1 MSTPLRSRR
10 LSAFLRP
17 PAKLAGPLAVAL
29 AAMTVLPLV
38 GPMLVARFVDGAVAG
53 RSTTALLGLAGAYL
67 ATAVGA
73 QGARLLASWLASRAA
88 WEGTNRL
95 REAVADHTLRLDLD
109 FHARHTPGEMI
120 ERVDG
125 DVAALGDFLVAF
137 LLEIVASALLLLG
150 TLVIVGSQ
158 DLRLGA
164 ALLAYV
170 GLMAAVVGFSHGR
183 SVAPLIGFRE
193 AMARHMGRIE
203 EQLAAVED
211 LRAAGA
217 GDYALRRYDASAG
230 DVYTTLRRADRAK
243 ALLIAGVY
251 VTSALGT
258 AVLLGLAI
266 VLHSRG
272 ALTVGATVAL
282 FQYTQLV
289 RQPLEEMTGQ
299 LQHLQGALAGVGR
312 LRQLLAETPSLTVP
326 DRGVTLP
333 AGALALELDR
343 VDFAYA
349 DDGEE
354 VLAGID
360 LRLGPGRSLGL
371 VGRSG
376 SGKTTIA
383 RLLARLYDPT
393 AGAVRLGGV
402 DLRSVEPAELRRRV
416 AVVTQDV
423 VLFDGSLRDNL
434 TLFGTTPAVDATLTG
449 LLDQLG
455 LGTWLA
461 GLPAGLDSRIGPGG
475 AGLSAGEAQLLAFAR
490 AFLADPG
497 LVILDE
503 ASSRL
508 DPATEILLEA
518 AVDRLLAGRTAV
530 VIAHRLS
537 SLDRVDD
544 IAVVDE
550 GRIVESG
557 ARIDLLRRPDSRY
570 ATLLA
575 RAVAT

>member
-1 MSTPLRSRR
+1 MSRPVRSRR

-17 PAKLAGPLAVAL
+17 PARLLGPLSAAL
-29 AAMTVLPLV
+29 AVMTVLPLV
-38 GPMLVARFVDGAVAG
+38 GPMLVSRFVDGAVAG
-53 RSTTALLGLAGAYL
+53 RSTAALLSLAGAYL

-88 WEGTNRL
+88 WDGTNRL
-95 REAVADHTLRLDLD
+95 REAVAEHTLRLDLD

-137 LLEIVASALLLLG
+137 LLEIVASGLLLLG
-150 TLVIVGSQ
+150 TLVIVAAE

-170 GLMAAVVGFSHGR
+170 ALMATVVAFSHKR
-183 SVAPLIGFRE
+183 SVPALIAFRE

-217 GDYALRRYDASAG
+217 GEYSLRRYDASAG
-230 DVYTTLRRADRAK
+230 DVYATLRRADRAK
-243 ALLIAGVY
+243 ALLIGSVY

-266 VLHSRG
+266 ILHSQG
-272 ALTVGATVAL
+272 ALSVGATVAL

-299 LQHLQGALAGVGR
+299 LQHLQGALAGAER
-312 LRQLLAETPSLTVP
+312 LRQLFTETPTLTVP
-326 DRGVTLP
+326 DRGVSLP

-360 LRLGPGRSLGL
+360 LRVAPGRALGL

-393 AGAVRLGGV
+393 AGVVRLGGV
-402 DLRSVEPAELRRRV
+402 DLRSVDPADLRQRV

-434 TLFGTTPAVDATLTG
+434 TLFGTTPAGDADLTA
-449 LLDQLG
+449 LLGQLG
-455 LGTWLA
+455 LGTWLT
-461 GLPAGLDSRIGPGG
+461 GLPDGLDSRIGPGG

-508 DPATEILLEA
+508 
-518 AVDRLLAGRTAV
+518 LAGRTAV
-530 VIAHRLS
+530 LIAHRLS

-550 GRIVESG
+550 GRIVEAG
-557 ARIDLLRRPDSRY
+557 ARIDLLRRTDSRF

>member
-1 MSTPLRSRR
+1 MSPPAHTQR
-10 LSAFLRP
+10 LGAFLRP
-17 PAKLAGPLAVAL
+17 PASLLGPLAGAL

-38 GPMLVARFVDGAVAG
+38 GPKLVARFVDGAVGG
-53 RSTTALLGLAGAYL
+53 RSTATLAALAAGYL

-73 QGARLLASWLASRAA
+73 QAARLLASWLASRAA
-88 WEGTNRL
+88 WDGTNRL

-109 FHARHTPGEMI
+109 FHARRTPGEMI

-125 DVAALGDFLVAF
+125 DVEALGDFLVAF
-137 LLEIVASALLLLG
+137 LLEIVGSGLLLLG
-150 TLVIVGSQ
+150 TLVIVAAE

-164 ALLAYV
+164 ALLVYV
-170 GLMAAVVGFSHGR
+170 ALMAGL
-183 SVAPLIGFRE
+183 VASTHKRNVPPLVRFRE

-217 GDYALRRYDASAG
+217 GEYSLRRYDASAG
-230 DVYTTLRRADRAK
+230 EVYTTLRRADRAK
-243 ALLIAGVY
+243 VALIALVSI
-251 VTSALGT
+251 TSAFGT
-258 AVLLGLAI
+258 AALLGLAI
-266 VLHSRG
+266 VLHRHG
-272 ALTVGATVAL
+272 ALSVGATIAV

-289 RQPLEEMTGQ
+289 RQPLERMTDQ
-299 LQHLQGALAGVGR
+299 LQFLQGALAGAGR
-312 LRQLLAETPSLTVP
+312 LRQLLAETRSLTVP
-326 DRGVTLP
+326 LSGEPLP
-333 AGALALELDR
+333 AGALALELDG

-349 DDGEE
+349 DDGEA

-360 LRLGPGRSLGL
+360 LCLAPGRGLGL

-402 DLRSVEPAELRRRV
+402 DLRSVDPDELRRRV

-434 TLFGTTPAVDATLTG
+434 TLFGTTRADDATLDG
-449 LLDQLG
+449 LLNQLG

-461 GLPAGLDSRIGPGG
+461 GLPDGLATRIGPGG

-490 AFLADPG
+490 PFLTEPG

-518 AVDRLLAGRTAV
+518 AVDRLLADRTAV

-544 IAVVDE
+544 IAVVDH
-550 GRIVESG
+550 GRIVENG
-557 ARIDLLRRPDSRY
+557 ARVELLRRPDSRF

>member
-1 MSTPLRSRR
+1 VL
-10 LSAFLRP
+10 
-17 PAKLAGPLAVAL
+17 GPLVVAL
-29 AAMTVLPLV
+29 AALTVLPLV
-38 GPMLVARFVDGAVAG
+38 GPYLVSRFVDGAVAG
-53 RSTTALLGLAGAYL
+53 RSTAALLVFAGGYL

-88 WEGTNRL
+88 WEATNRL

-137 LLEIVASALLLLG
+137 LLDIVASGLLLAG
-150 TLVIVGSQ
+150 TLVVVAAE

-164 ALLAYV
+164 ALLVYV
-170 GLMAAVVGFSHGR
+170 ALMAAVVAFSQRR
-183 SVAPLIGFRE
+183 SVAPLVGHRE
-193 AMARHMGRIE
+193 AVARHMGRIE
-203 EQLAAVED
+203 EQLASLED
-211 LRAAGA
+211 LRTSGAA
-217 GDYALRRYDASAG
+217 DYSLRRYDASAA
-230 DVYTTLRRADRAK
+230 DVYSTLRRSHRAE
-243 ALLIAGVY
+243 AVLVSVVYIA
-251 VTSALGT
+251 SAFGT
-258 AVLLGLAI
+258 AVLLGLGI
-266 VLHSRG
+266 VLQQRG

-282 FQYTQLV
+282 FQYTQLL
-289 RQPLEEMTGQ
+289 RQPLEEMTDQ
-299 LQHLQGALAGVGR
+299 LQHLQGALAGFGR
-312 LRQLLAETPSLTVP
+312 LQQLLAERPSLPVP
-326 DRGVTLP
+326 ERGVRLP
-333 AGALALELDR
+333 ADALAVELDR

-354 VLAGID
+354 VLAGVD
-360 LRLGPGRSLGL
+360 LVIAPGRALGL
-371 VGRSG
+371 VGRTG
-376 SGKTTIA
+376 SGKTTLA

-402 DLRSVEPAELRRRV
+402 DLRSVDPGDLRQRV

-434 TLFGTTPAVDATLTG
+434 TLFSTTPADDAELSA

-461 GLPAGLDSRIGPGG
+461 GLPDGLDTRIGPGG

-490 AFLADPG
+490 AFLTDPG

-544 IAVVDE
+544 IAVVDG
-550 GRIVESG
+550 GRIVEAG
-557 ARIDLLRRPDSRY
+557 ARVELLRRPDSRF

>member
-1 MSTPLRSRR
+1 MSTPVRSRR

-17 PAKLAGPLAVAL
+17 PASLLGPLVVAL

-38 GPMLVARFVDGAVAG
+38 GPMLVSRFVDGAVAG
-53 RSTTALLGLAGAYL
+53 RSTAALLTLAGAYL

-137 LLEIVASALLLLG
+137 LLEIVASGLLLLG
-150 TLVIVGSQ
+150 TLVIVAAE

-170 GLMAAVVGFSHGR
+170 ALMAAVVAFSHKR
-183 SVAPLIGFRE
+183 SVPALVDFRE

-217 GDYALRRYDASAG
+217 GDYSLRRYDASAG
-230 DVYTTLRRADRAK
+230 QVYTTLRRADRAK
-243 ALLIAGVY
+243 ALLIGSVY
-251 VTSALGT
+251 VASALGT

-266 VLHSRG
+266 VLHSQG
-272 ALTVGATVAL
+272 ALSVGATVAL

-299 LQHLQGALAGVGR
+299 LQHLQGALAGAGR

-326 DRGVTLP
+326 DRGTSLP

-360 LRLGPGRSLGL
+360 LSVAPGRALGL

-402 DLRSVEPAELRRRV
+402 DLRSVDPADLRRRV

-423 VLFDGSLRDNL
+423 VLFEGSLRDNL
-434 TLFGTTPAVDATLTG
+434 TLFETTPADDAKLTA
-449 LLDQLG
+449 LLEQLG

-461 GLPAGLDSRIGPGG
+461 GLSDGLDTGIGPGG

-544 IAVVDE
+544 IAIVDE
-550 GRIVESG
+550 GRIVEAG
-557 ARIDLLRRPDSRY
+557 ARIDLLRRPDSRF

>member
-1 MSTPLRSRR
+1 MSTPVRSRR
-10 LSAFLRP
+10 LGAYLRP
-17 PAKLAGPLAVAL
+17 PASLLGPLSVAL

-38 GPMLVARFVDGAVAG
+38 GPMLVSRFVDGAVAG
-53 RSTTALLGLAGAYL
+53 RSTAALLALAGAYL

-88 WEGTNRL
+88 WDGTNRL

-137 LLEIVASALLLLG
+137 LLEIVASGLLLLG
-150 TLVIVGSQ
+150 TLVIVGFE

-170 GLMAAVVGFSHGR
+170 ALMAAVVGFSHRR
-183 SVAPLIGFRE
+183 SVPSLVGHRE

-230 DVYTTLRRADRAK
+230 DVYTTLRRANRAE
-243 ALLIAGVY
+243 ALLIVGVS
-251 VTSALGT
+251 VTSAFGT
-258 AVLLGLAI
+258 AVVLGLAI
-266 VLHSRG
+266 VLQRHG

-289 RQPLEEMTGQ
+289 RQPLERMTDQ
-299 LQHLQGALAGVGR
+299 LQHLQGALAGAGR
-312 LRQLLAETPSLTVP
+312 LRQLLTETPSLTV
-326 DRGVTLP
+326 REGGTSLP

-360 LRLGPGRSLGL
+360 LRVAPGRALGL

-402 DLRSVEPAELRRRV
+402 DLRSVDPAELRRRV

-434 TLFGTTPAVDATLTG
+434 TLFGTTPTDDAMLNG
-449 LLDQLG
+449 LLGQLG

-461 GLPAGLDSRIGPGG
+461 GLSGGLDTRIGPGG
-475 AGLSAGEAQLLAFAR
+475 TGLSAGEAQLLAFAR
-490 AFLADPG
+490 AFLAEPG

-550 GRIVESG
+550 GRIVEAG
-557 ARIDLLRRPDSRY
+557 ARIDLLRRPDSRF

>member
-1 MSTPLRSRR
+1 MSPPAPAQR

-17 PAKLAGPLAVAL
+17 PASLLGPLAVAL

-38 GPMLVARFVDGAVAG
+38 GPKLVARFVDGAVAG
-53 RSTTALLGLAGAYL
+53 RSTATLAALAAGYL
-67 ATAVGA
+67 ATAVGTQA
-73 QGARLLASWLASRAA
+73 ARLLASWLASRAA
-88 WEGTNRL
+88 WDGTNRL

-109 FHARHTPGEMI
+109 FHARRTPGEMI

-125 DVAALGDFLVAF
+125 DVEALGDFLVAF
-137 LLEIVASALLLLG
+137 LLEIVGSGLLLFG
-150 TLVIVGSQ
+150 TLVIVAVE

-164 ALLAYV
+164 ALLIYV
-170 GLMAAVVGFSHGR
+170 ALMAGL
-183 SVAPLIGFRE
+183 VASTHKRNVPPLVMFRE

-217 GDYALRRYDASAG
+217 GEYSLRRYDASAG
-230 DVYTTLRRADRAK
+230 EVYTTLRRADRAK
-243 ALLIAGVY
+243 VALIALVSI
-251 VTSALGT
+251 TSAFGT
-258 AVLLGLAI
+258 AALLGLAI
-266 VLHSRG
+266 VLHRHG
-272 ALTVGATVAL
+272 ALSVGATIAV

-289 RQPLEEMTGQ
+289 RQPLERMTDQ
-299 LQHLQGALAGVGR
+299 LQFLQGALAGAGR
-312 LRQLLAETPSLTVP
+312 LRQLLAETRSLTVP
-326 DRGVTLP
+326 LSGESLP
-333 AGALALELDR
+333 AGALALELDG

-349 DDGEE
+349 DDGEA

-360 LRLGPGRSLGL
+360 LRLAPGRALGL

-402 DLRSVEPAELRRRV
+402 DLRSVDPDELRRRV

-434 TLFGTTPAVDATLTG
+434 TLFGTTRADDATLDG
-449 LLDQLG
+449 LLNQLG

-461 GLPAGLDSRIGPGG
+461 GLPDGLATRIGPGG

-490 AFLADPG
+490 AFLTEPG

-518 AVDRLLAGRTAV
+518 AVDRLLADRTAV

-544 IAVVDE
+544 IAVVDH
-550 GRIVESG
+550 GRIVENG
-557 ARIDLLRRPDSRY
+557 ARVELLRRPDSRF

>member
-1 MSTPLRSRR
+1 MSTPVRSRR
-10 LSAFLRP
+10 LSAYLRP
-17 PAKLAGPLAVAL
+17 PTSLLGPLTAAL
-29 AAMTVLPLV
+29 AAMTVLPLM
-38 GPMLVARFVDGAVAG
+38 GPMLVSRFVDGAVAG
-53 RSTTALLGLAGAYL
+53 RSTTALLALAGAYL

-88 WEGTNRL
+88 WDGTNRL

-137 LLEIVASALLLLG
+137 LLEIVVSGLLLLG
-150 TLVIVGSQ
+150 TLVIVAAE
-158 DLRLGA
+158 DVRLGA

-170 GLMAAVVGFSHGR
+170 ALMAAVVAASHRR
-183 SVAPLIGFRE
+183 SVPPLIAFRE

-243 ALLIAGVY
+243 ALLIGSVY
-251 VTSALGT
+251 VASALGT
-258 AVLLGLAI
+258 AGLLGLAI
-266 VLHSRG
+266 ILHSRG
-272 ALTVGATVAL
+272 ALSVGATVAL

-289 RQPLEEMTGQ
+289 RRPLEQMTDQ
-299 LQHLQGALAGVGR
+299 LQHLQGAMAGAGR
-312 LRQLLAETPSLTVP
+312 LRQLLAETPSITRP
-326 DRGVTLP
+326 DRGAPLP

-354 VLAGID
+354 VLGGID
-360 LRLGPGRSLGL
+360 LSLAPGRTLGL

-393 AGAVRLGGV
+393 GGAVRLGGV
-402 DLRSVEPAELRRRV
+402 DLRSVDPADLRRRV

-434 TLFGTTPAVDATLTG
+434 TLFGTTPADDDGLTG
-449 LLDQLG
+449 LLGQLG

-461 GLPAGLDSRIGPGG
+461 GLSDGLDTRIGPGG

-550 GRIVESG
+550 GRIVEAG
-557 ARIDLLRRPDSRY
+557 ARTDLLRRPDSRF

>member
-1 MSTPLRSRR
+1 MSTPFRPPR

-17 PAKLAGPLAVAL
+17 PASLLGPLVAAL

-38 GPMLVARFVDGAVAG
+38 GPKLVARFVDGAVAG
-53 RSTTALLGLAGAYL
+53 RSTATLVALATGYL
-67 ATAVGA
+67 ATATGA
-73 QGARLLASWLASRAA
+73 QAARLLASWLASRAA
-88 WEGTNRL
+88 WDGTNRL

-125 DVAALGDFLVAF
+125 DVAAIGDFLVAF
-137 LLEIVASALLLLG
+137 LLEIVASGLLLLG
-150 TLVIVGSQ
+150 TLVIVAAE

-164 ALLAYV
+164 ALLVYV
-170 GLMAAVVGFSHGR
+170 ALMAALVAFSHKR
-183 SVAPLIGFRE
+183 TVPSLVGFRE
-193 AMARHMGRIE
+193 AMAQHMGRIE
-203 EQLAAVED
+203 EQLASVED

-217 GDYALRRYDASAG
+217 GEYSLRRYDASAG
-230 DVYTTLRRADRAK
+230 GLYATLRRANRAE
-243 ALLIAGVY
+243 ALLIAGVS
-251 VTSALGT
+251 VTSAFGT
-258 AVLLGLAI
+258 AALLGLAI
-266 VLHSRG
+266 VLGRHG
-272 ALTVGATVAL
+272 ALSVGATVAL

-289 RQPLEEMTGQ
+289 RQPLERMTDQ
-299 LQHLQGALAGVGR
+299 LQFLQGALAGAGR
-312 LRQLLAETPSLTVP
+312 LRQLLAETRSLTIPVAGAP
-326 DRGVTLP
+326 LP
-333 AGALALELDR
+333 AGALALELDG

-349 DDGEE
+349 DDGEA

-360 LRLGPGRSLGL
+360 LFLAPGRALGL

-402 DLRSVEPAELRRRV
+402 DLRSVDPDELRRRV

-423 VLFDGSLRDNL
+423 VLFDSSLRDNL
-434 TLFGTTPAVDATLTG
+434 TLFDTTRADDDSLSG
-449 LLDQLG
+449 LLYQLG

-461 GLPAGLDSRIGPGG
+461 GLPDGLGTRIGPGG

-490 AFLADPG
+490 AFLTEPG

-544 IAVVDE
+544 IAVVDG
-550 GRIVESG
+550 GRIVETG
-557 ARIDLLRRPDSRY
+557 ARVDLLRRPDSRF

>member
-1 MSTPLRSRR
+1 MSTPVRSQC
-10 LSAFLRP
+10 LSASLRP
-17 PAKLAGPLAVAL
+17 PASLLGPLAIAL

-38 GPMLVARFVDGAVAG
+38 GPKLVSRFVDGAVAG
-53 RSTTALLGLAGAYL
+53 RSTATLLALAGGYL
-67 ATAVGA
+67 ATAVGG
-73 QGARLLASWLASRAA
+73 QGARLLASWLASRAV

-137 LLEIVASALLLLG
+137 LLEIVASGLLLLG
-150 TLVIVGSQ
+150 TLVIVAAE

-164 ALLAYV
+164 ALLVYV
-170 GLMAAVVGFSHGR
+170 ALMAAVVAFSHRR
-183 SVAPLIGFRE
+183 SVPSLVGFRE

-217 GDYALRRYDASAG
+217 GDYSLRRYDASAG
-230 DVYTTLRRADRAK
+230 DVYTTLRRANGAE
-243 ALLIAGVY
+243 ALLIAGVS
-251 VTSALGT
+251 VTSAFGT
-258 AVLLGLAI
+258 AAVLGLAI
-266 VLHSRG
+266 VLQRHG
-272 ALTVGATVAL
+272 ALSVGATVAL

-289 RQPLEEMTGQ
+289 RQPLERMTDQ
-299 LQHLQGALAGVGR
+299 LQFLQAALAGAGR

-326 DRGVTLP
+326 VASASLP

-360 LRLGPGRSLGL
+360 LYLAPGRALGL

-402 DLRSVEPAELRRRV
+402 DLRSVDPGELRRRV

-434 TLFGTTPAVDATLTG
+434 TLFGTTGADDTALDG
-449 LLDQLG
+449 LLNQLG
-455 LGTWLA
+455 LGTWLT
-461 GLPAGLDSRIGPGG
+461 GLPDGLATRIGPGG

-490 AFLADPG
+490 AFLTEPG

-544 IAVVDE
+544 IAVVDG
-550 GRIVESG
+550 GRIVETG
-557 ARIDLLRRPDSRY
+557 ARVDLLRRPDSRF

>member
-1 MSTPLRSRR
+1 MSTPVRSRR

-17 PAKLAGPLAVAL
+17 PARLFGPLAGAL

-38 GPMLVARFVDGAVAG
+38 GPMLVSRFVDGAVAG
-53 RSTTALLGLAGAYL
+53 RSTTALLALAGAYL

-88 WEGTNRL
+88 WDGTNRL

-137 LLEIVASALLLLG
+137 LLEIVASGLLLLG
-150 TLVIVGSQ
+150 TLVIVAAE

-170 GLMAAVVGFSHGR
+170 ALMATVVAFSHQR
-183 SVAPLIGFRE
+183 SVPALIAFRE

-217 GDYALRRYDASAG
+217 GDYSLRRYDASAG
-230 DVYTTLRRADRAK
+230 DVYSTLRRADRAK
-243 ALLIAGVY
+243 ALLIGSVY
-251 VTSALGT
+251 VTSALGS

-266 VLHSRG
+266 ILHSQG
-272 ALTVGATVAL
+272 ALSVGATVAL

-289 RQPLEEMTGQ
+289 RQPLEEMTAQ
-299 LQHLQGALAGVGR
+299 LQHLQGALAGAER
-312 LRQLLAETPSLTVP
+312 LRQLLTETPTLTVP
-326 DRGVTLP
+326 DPGVSLP

-360 LRLGPGRSLGL
+360 LRVGPGRALGL

-402 DLRSVEPAELRRRV
+402 DLRSVDPADLRRRV

-434 TLFGTTPAVDATLTG
+434 TLFGTTPAVDADLTG

-461 GLPAGLDSRIGPGG
+461 GLPDGLDSSIGPGG

-550 GRIVESG
+550 GRIVEAG
-557 ARIDLLRRPDSRY
+557 ARIDLLRRPGSRF

>member
-1 MSTPLRSRR
+1 MSKPVHSRR

-17 PAKLAGPLAVAL
+17 PASLLGPLVVAL

-38 GPMLVARFVDGAVAG
+38 GPKLVSWFVDGAVAG
-53 RSTTALLGLAGAYL
+53 RSTATLVALAGAYL

-73 QGARLLASWLASRAA
+73 QAARLLASWLASRAA
-88 WEGTNRL
+88 WDGTNRL
-95 REAVADHTLRLDLD
+95 REAVAEHTLRLDLD
-109 FHARHTPGEMI
+109 FHARRTPGEMI

-125 DVAALGDFLVAF
+125 DVEALGDFLVAF
-137 LLEIVASALLLLG
+137 LLEIVASGLLLLG
-150 TLVIVGSQ
+150 TLVIVTAE

-164 ALLAYV
+164 ALLVYV
-170 GLMAAVVGFSHGR
+170 ALMATLVGTTHKR
-183 SVAPLIGFRE
+183 SVPSLVGFRE

-203 EQLAAVED
+203 EQLASVED

-217 GDYALRRYDASAG
+217 GDYSLRRYDASAG
-230 DVYTTLRRADRAK
+230 DLYTTLRRAHRAE
-243 ALLIAGVY
+243 ALLVGGVS
-251 VTSALGT
+251 VASALGT
-258 AVLLGLAI
+258 AAVLGLAI
-266 VLHSRG
+266 VLHRHG
-272 ALTVGATVAL
+272 ALSVGATVAL

-289 RQPLEEMTGQ
+289 RQPLERMTDQ
-299 LQHLQGALAGVGR
+299 LQFLQAALAGAGR
-312 LRQLLAETPSLTVP
+312 LRELLAETRSLTVP
-326 DRGVTLP
+326 VNGASLP
-333 AGALALELDR
+333 AGALALELDG

-349 DDGEE
+349 DDGEA

-360 LRLGPGRSLGL
+360 LSLAAGRSLGL

-376 SGKTTIA
+376 SGKTTLA

-402 DLRSVEPAELRRRV
+402 DLRAVDPDELRRRV

-434 TLFGTTPAVDATLTG
+434 TLFGTTAADDATLAG
-449 LLDQLG
+449 LLNQLG

-461 GLPAGLDSRIGPGG
+461 SLSDGLATRIGPGG

-490 AFLADPG
+490 AFLTEPG

-518 AVDRLLAGRTAV
+518 AVDRLLADRTAV

-544 IAVVDE
+544 IAVVD
-550 GRIVESG
+550 GGHIVESG
-557 ARIDLLRRPDSRY
+557 ARVDLLRRPDGRF

>member
-1 MSTPLRSRR
+1 MSTPVRSRR

-17 PAKLAGPLAVAL
+17 PASLLGPLVVAL

-38 GPMLVARFVDGAVAG
+38 GPILVSRFVDGAVAG
-53 RSTTALLGLAGAYL
+53 RSTAALLALAGAYL

-137 LLEIVASALLLLG
+137 LLEIVASGLLLLG
-150 TLVIVGSQ
+150 TLVIVAAE

-170 GLMAAVVGFSHGR
+170 ALMAAVVAFSHKR
-183 SVAPLIGFRE
+183 SVPALVDFRE

-217 GDYALRRYDASAG
+217 GDYSLRRYDASAG
-230 DVYTTLRRADRAK
+230 QVYTTLRRADRAK
-243 ALLIAGVY
+243 ALLIGSVY
-251 VTSALGT
+251 VASALGT

-266 VLHSRG
+266 VLHSQG
-272 ALTVGATVAL
+272 ALSVGATVAL

-299 LQHLQGALAGVGR
+299 LQHLQGALAGAGR

-326 DRGVTLP
+326 DRGTSLP

-354 VLAGID
+354 VLADID
-360 LRLGPGRSLGL
+360 LSVAPGRALGL

-402 DLRSVEPAELRRRV
+402 DLRSVDPADLRRRV

-423 VLFDGSLRDNL
+423 VLFEGSLRDNL
-434 TLFGTTPAVDATLTG
+434 TLFETTPADDAKLTA
-449 LLDQLG
+449 LLEQLG

-461 GLPAGLDSRIGPGG
+461 GLSDGLDTRIGPGG

-544 IAVVDE
+544 IAIVDE
-550 GRIVESG
+550 GRIVEAG
-557 ARIDLLRRPDSRY
+557 ARIDLLRRPDSRF

>member
-1 MSTPLRSRR
+1 MTTPVRSRR
-10 LSAFLRP
+10 LSAFLQP
-17 PAKLAGPLAVAL
+17 PARLLGPLSGAL
-29 AAMTVLPLV
+29 AAMTVLPLL
-38 GPMLVARFVDGAVAG
+38 GPMLVSRFVDGAVAG
-53 RSTTALLGLAGAYL
+53 RSTAALVALAGGYL

-88 WEGTNRL
+88 WDGTNRL

-150 TLVIVGSQ
+150 TLVIVAAQ

-164 ALLAYV
+164 ALLGYV
-170 GLMAAVVGFSHGR
+170 ALMATVVAFSHKR
-183 SVAPLIGFRE
+183 SVPALVEFRE

-217 GDYALRRYDASAG
+217 GDYSLRRYDASAG
-230 DVYTTLRRADRAK
+230 DVYTSLRRADRAK
-243 ALLIAGVY
+243 ALLIGSVY

-266 VLHSRG
+266 ILHSKG
-272 ALTVGATVAL
+272 ALSVGATVAL

-299 LQHLQGALAGVGR
+299 LQHLQGALAGAGR
-312 LRQLLAETPSLTVP
+312 LRQLLSETPTLTLP
-326 DRGVTLP
+326 DRGVPLP

-360 LRLGPGRSLGL
+360 LRLAPGRVLGL

-393 AGAVRLGGV
+393 AGAVRLAGV
-402 DLRSVEPAELRRRV
+402 DLRSVDPADLRRRV

-434 TLFGTTPAVDATLTG
+434 TLFGTTSADDADLTA
-449 LLDQLG
+449 LLGQLG

-461 GLPAGLDSRIGPGG
+461 GLPDGLDSRIGPGG

-550 GRIVESG
+550 GRIVEAG
-557 ARIDLLRRPDSRY
+557 ARIELLRRPDGRF

>member
-1 MSTPLRSRR
+1 
-10 LSAFLRP
+10 
-17 PAKLAGPLAVAL
+17 
-29 AAMTVLPLV
+29 MTVLPLV
-38 GPMLVARFVDGAVAG
+38 GPHLVSRFVDGAVAG
-53 RSTTALLGLAGAYL
+53 RSTAALVALAGGYL
-67 ATAVGA
+67 AAAVGG
-73 QGARLLASWLASRAA
+73 QGARLLASWLASQAA
-88 WEGTNRL
+88 WDGTNRL
-95 REAVADHTLRLDLD
+95 REAMADHALRLDLD

-137 LLEIVASALLLLG
+137 LLDIVASGLLLAG
-150 TLVIVGSQ
+150 TLVVVTAA

-164 ALLAYV
+164 ALLVYV
-170 GLMAAVVGFSHGR
+170 VLMAGVVAGSQRR
-183 SVAPLIGFRE
+183 SVAPLVGHRE

-203 EQLAAVED
+203 EQFAAVED
-211 LRAAGA
+211 LRASGA
-217 GDYALRRYDASAG
+217 GEYSLRRYDASAA
-230 DVYTTLRRADRAK
+230 DVYATLRQADRAEA
-243 ALLIAGVY
+243 ALLSVVY
-251 VTSALGT
+251 TASALGT

-266 VLHSRG
+266 VLHQRG
-272 ALTVGATVAL
+272 ALTVGAAIAL

-289 RQPLEEMTGQ
+289 RQPLERMTDQ

-312 LRQLLAETPSLTVP
+312 LRQLLAETPSLPVP
-326 DRGVTLP
+326 DGGARLP
-333 AGALALELDR
+333 AGALAVELDR

-360 LRLGPGRSLGL
+360 LVIAPGRTLGL

-376 SGKTTIA
+376 SGKTTLA

-393 AGAVRLGGV
+393 AGSVRLGGL
-402 DLRSVEPAELRRRV
+402 DLRSVDPVDLRQRV

-434 TLFGTTPAVDATLTG
+434 TLFGTTPCDDAELAAV
-449 LLDQLG
+449 LDQLG

-461 GLPAGLDSRIGPGG
+461 GLPDELDTRIGPGG

-490 AFLADPG
+490 AFLTDPG

-518 AVDRLLAGRTAV
+518 AVERLLGGRTAV

-544 IAVVDE
+544 IAVVDG
-550 GRIVESG
+550 GRIVETG
-557 ARIDLLRRPDSRY
+557 PRVELLRRPDSRF

>member
-1 MSTPLRSRR
+1 MSTPVRSRR

-17 PAKLAGPLAVAL
+17 PARLLGPLAVAL
-29 AAMTVLPLV
+29 AAMTVLPLL
-38 GPMLVARFVDGAVAG
+38 GPMLVSRFVDGAVAD
-53 RSTTALLGLAGAYL
+53 RSTAALLALAGAYL
-67 ATAVGA
+67 ATAIGA
-73 QGARLLASWLASRAA
+73 QAARLLASWLASRAA
-88 WEGTNRL
+88 WDGTNRL

-137 LLEIVASALLLLG
+137 LLQIVASGLLLLG
-150 TLVIVGSQ
+150 TLVIVTAE

-164 ALLAYV
+164 ALLGYV
-170 GLMAAVVGFSHGR
+170 ALMAAVVAFSHKR
-183 SVAPLIGFRE
+183 SVPALIAFRE

-217 GDYALRRYDASAG
+217 GDYSLRRYDASA
-230 DVYTTLRRADRAK
+230 DNVYATLRRADRAK
-243 ALLIAGVY
+243 GLLIGSVY

-266 VLHSRG
+266 ILQHRG
-272 ALTVGATVAL
+272 ALSVGATVAL

-289 RQPLEEMTGQ
+289 RRPLEEMTGQ
-299 LQHLQGALAGVGR
+299 LQHLQGALAGAER
-312 LRQLLAETPSLTVP
+312 LRQLLTETPTLTVP
-326 DRGVTLP
+326 DDGASLP
-333 AGALALELDR
+333 DGALALELDR

-360 LRLGPGRSLGL
+360 LRVAPGRVLGL

-383 RLLARLYDPT
+383 RLLVRLYDPT

-402 DLRSVEPAELRRRV
+402 DLRSVDPADLRRKV

-434 TLFGTTPAVDATLTG
+434 TLFGTTPADEADLTA
-449 LLDQLG
+449 LLGQLG

-550 GRIVESG
+550 GRIVEAG
-557 ARIDLLRRPDSRY
+557 RRIDLLRRPDSRF